1 MDKQI
6 TGHVMRR
13 LLKTHFVSKADM
25 ARQLGIQPRTIQR
38 AFEHLDGAKAGTIV
52 LDKAICYCAIHHIS
66 LDSILDSFESD
77 ANREGNP
84 MYDDKETQ
92 AYQRLLLKQPAN
104 LTPDGVAMY
113 ESMLRFLRMA
123 SAHVCPGCKTWCNP
137 WSGERF
143 AEDMSCF
150 IGHMA
155 REIRYDLSDV
165 NSGGDPVK

>member
-13 LLKTHFVSKADM
+13 LLDTHFESKADM

-38 AFEHLDGAKAGTIV
+38 AFEHLDDAKAGTIV

-77 ANREGNP
+77 AEMEGSP
-84 MYDDKETQ
+84 MYEMAQCKLINV
-92 AYQRLLLKQPAN
+92 LLLKQPEDH
-104 LTPDGVAMY
+104 TGRIAMY
-113 ESMLRFLRMA
+113 ESCSVFWDGSRILSR
-123 SAHVCPGCKTWCNP
+123 CKTGAIRGVGSVLP
-137 WSGERF
+137 RTE
-143 AEDMSCF
+143 CF

-155 REIRYDLSDV
+155 REIRAICDV
-165 NSGGDPVK
+165 HGGGDPSNDRR